1 MTTAPL
7 KKLAT
12 TVSLLAL
19 ACGPAMAQDNAAGG
33 DPEFSYAID
42 AAGWRGGA
50 FTRPDGTTFSHCG
63 IGRQYQNGI
72 TLLFTRTR
80 REETNLVLLSEA
92 FAMNEQTPAITA
104 RLRVDDGTW
113 DETYPAVPA
122 GATALAIPLGQAG
135 DLIEQLRGG
144 NAMSIQTPLV
154 TFEFALSGTFNA
166 LPRLEECIDAAN
178 AALPPLPEPESVDV
192 EVGEFQGMTRDS
204 LSSLLGAAGL
214 DEVEIVP
221 AEQIPDDDLG
231 LQYAWTL
238 GPIIGGLQQLP
249 RGTEGLTMERF
260 MQRFIGQIEERC
272 TGEFGA
278 RITDSVVLQD
288 RYAIALAEIQCSGE
302 EDTSYMAT
310 TFVLDDNFYS
320 AFFHEGPLENVD
332 MARGAS
338 GAIASVIRRLA
349 GPPPES
355 GQGTS
360 PGGDGGDGALSG
372 EGTTFDDPP
381 ADGATD
387 LPQGGGDTADGD
399 PTGGD
404 STGDDPTGDD
414 ASAGNGDAG
423 SGDTTQGN

>member
-1 MTTAPL
+1 MNTAPL

-19 ACGPAMAQDNAAGG
+19 ASGTAMAQDNTAGG
-33 DPEFSYAID
+33 EPEFAYAID

-80 REETNLVLLSEA
+80 REETNLVLLSDQFE
-92 FAMNEQTPAITA
+92 MNEQTPAFTVRVQVDETA
-104 RLRVDDGTW
+104 W

-135 DLIEQLRGG
+135 GLIEQLRGG
-144 NAMSIQTPLV
+144 TAMSIRTPLV
-154 TFEFALSGTFNA
+154 AFEFALSGTFNA
-166 LPRLEECIDAAN
+166 LPRLEECIAAAN
-178 AALPPLPEPESVDV
+178 EALPPLPEPESADI
-192 EVGEFQGMTRDS
+192 EVPEFQGMTRDS
-204 LSSLLGAAGL
+204 LSSLLSAAGL

-249 RGTEGLTMERF
+249 RNTEGLSMERF
-260 MQRFIGQIEERC
+260 MERFIGQIEERC
-272 TGEFGA
+272 SGEFGA

-288 RYAIALAEIQCSGE
+288 RYAIALAEIQCAGA
-302 EDTSYMAT
+302 EDTSYMAS

-338 GAIASVIRRLA
+338 GAIAAVIRRLA
-349 GPPPES
+349 GPPEGGQSTPS
-355 GQGTS
+355 G
-360 PGGDGGDGALSG
+360 PGPGDGEADGDLSG
-372 EGTTFDDPP
+372 GGTTFDDPSAGDTP
-381 ADGATD
+381 D
-387 LPQGGGDTADGD
+387 LPPGDGADGD
-399 PTGGD
+399 DADDTGD
-404 STGDDPTGDD
+404 TGDDT
-414 ASAGNGDAG
+414 
-423 SGDTTQGN
+423 SGQGN